1 MATAATTRAT
11 TEGAADSGPVT
22 LGGESGL
29 AVVTSRRLSLAIRG
43 TGKGAGARCQTA
55 PVAAA
60 RTRRWRV
67 VGGLL
72 VDRSMVLLVAN
83 RRGVFD
89 RTLGRRN
96 GRLEWTPPGG
106 VVDPGEE
113 PLTALSREVVE
124 ETGLVVE
131 GWSEVLYRVSVE
143 FPDRDMVLGVDV
155 HRALSWTGE
164 VVLADPDH
172 IVEDARFVDV
182 EAAGPLLATAPRWVR
197 EPVTEWL
204 AGSEAGES
212 AVLDFSYVAYGPNS
226 GDLTVERLDPRDG

>member
-1 MATAATTRAT
+1 
-11 TEGAADSGPVT
+11 
-22 LGGESGL
+22 
-29 AVVTSRRLSLAIRG
+29 
-43 TGKGAGARCQTA
+43 
-55 PVAAA
+55 
-60 RTRRWRV
+60 
-67 VGGLL
+67 
-72 VDRSMVLLVAN
+72 MVLLVAN